1 MQKNIATLFDK
12 TRAMASLTGDK
23 LSSAFNKETHRFTI
37 TGLSRSGKSMLFT
50 SLITMLKSR
59 SEEGYACLPLLRY
72 LPPSQ
77 VLDMRIEPIEGYKP
91 FPHLQNITDLEN
103 GQWPKATEEA
113 FGFKL
118 VVRLKETASLKRHV
132 LPHSD
137 VVFEFID
144 YPGEWVTDIPMLSK
158 TYAHWSDSAWAQ
170 LSSGPQQYFASQWK
184 AFVNQFDFEQ
194 EPTEQ
199 RIKLL
204 VNAYRDYLI
213 DAKANGIS
221 LLQPGSFLLESSDF
235 DWQAFGFTPLPSSIT
250 SDVSHPWFK
259 IFDKHF
265 SKFQSRWLTPLK
277 QSIFKETDKQ
287 IILVDLFE
295 GLNHSRQH
303 LYQLKETLSHLADTF
318 VYGQSTWFSR
328 NVLKKEQIGKV
339 AFVATKSDLV
349 PVSQR
354 ANLLNLLTQITEGAR
369 ARFDDKPIQFEHF
382 LVSSMQVTDDGS
394 NEDAIRYQDT
404 DGRYVESMFE
414 PIPSTLKEME
424 EGSHFPV
431 PDVSV
436 PNDFKARILAGKGV
450 DRLLQFLLGKGE
462 QE

>member
-1 MQKNIATLFDK
+1 
-12 TRAMASLTGDK
+12 
-23 LSSAFNKETHRFTI
+23 
-37 TGLSRSGKSMLFT
+37 
-50 SLITMLKSR
+50 
-59 SEEGYACLPLLRY
+59 
-72 LPPSQ
+72 
-77 VLDMRIEPIEGYKP
+77 
-91 FPHLQNITDLEN
+91 
-103 GQWPKATEEA
+103 
-113 FGFKL
+113 
-118 VVRLKETASLKRHV
+118 
-132 LPHSD
+132 
-137 VVFEFID
+137 
-144 YPGEWVTDIPMLSK
+144 
-158 TYAHWSDSAWAQ
+158 AHWSDSAWAQ
-170 LSSGPQQYFASQWK
+170 LSSGPQQYFANQWK

-199 RIKLL
+199 RIQLL
-204 VNAYRDYLI
+204 VNAYRDYLV

-265 SKFQSRWLTPLK
+265 AKFQSGWLTPLK

-328 NVLKKEQIGKV
+328 NVLKKEQIGRV

-369 ARFDDKPIQFEHF
+369 ARFDGKPIQFEHF
-382 LVSSMQVTDDGS
+382 LVSSMQVTDEGS
-394 NEDAIRYQDT
+394 NDDAIRYKDT
-404 DGRYVESMFE
+404 DGRYVESTFE

-436 PNDFKARILAGKGV
+436 PSDFKARILAGKGV

-462 QE
+462 